1 MILYLQHTTPFT
13 ETHCID
19 RFKGL
24 KASFAHRLAFH
35 EFEKNWKK
43 LQLPDARETLSEF
56 SLDQV
61 SQYLHGEYEHFLI
74 RYHCHLSHFEIL

>member
-35 EFEKNWKK
+35 
-43 LQLPDARETLSEF
+43 LPDARETLSEF